1 MKVSAVGLSKRFP
14 GVQALSDISVDFLP
28 GEIHAIC
35 GENGAGKSTLGKV
48 LAGLYSPEQGH
59 VALDD
64 RPVRFSS
71 PREAQAAGISIVHQE
86 LLFAE
91 NLTVADNL
99 LLGEIPNQFG
109 WVSDRRMHETA
120 LRWLQKVGSD
130 IDPSMEVSKLSVSK
144 QQLVQIAG
152 GIGRGAKVL
161 IFDEPTSSLTATEA
175 TALLGLIREL
185 SAAGTTCLYVSHRLD
200 EIFAIADRVTVLRDG
215 AWVGTKPIAEVTPS
229 SLVQMMV
236 GRELLPSSEGDGA
249 FGEPVLEVRG
259 LSSPGRFRDISLTV
273 RAGEIVGLAGLVGA
287 GRTEVCES
295 IFGVDRRA
303 TGSVSVAGK
312 SLVLGSPQRSIS
324 AGVALVPEDRK
335 RHGLVLGM
343 TIRHNGSIAVLP
355 RLSTLGWLNRTAES
369 RTVREFTDRLRVKAP
384 SIESLVGGLSGGNQ
398 QKVVLA
404 KWLATDAAVLLI
416 DEPTRGVDVGA
427 KVEIH
432 GLIRE
437 AAASGK
443 AVLLVSSD
451 MPELRA
457 LCDRMIV
464 LREGVQVAEL
474 GRAASET
481 EILSAMAG
489 V

>member
-1 MKVSAVGLSKRFP
+1 M
-14 GVQALSDISVDFLP
+14 
-28 GEIHAIC
+28 
-35 GENGAGKSTLGKV
+35 
-48 LAGLYSPEQGH
+48 
-59 VALDD
+59 
-64 RPVRFSS
+64 
-71 PREAQAAGISIVHQE
+71 
-86 LLFAE
+86 
-91 NLTVADNL
+91 
-99 LLGEIPNQFG
+99 
-109 WVSDRRMHETA
+109 
-120 LRWLQKVGSD
+120 
-130 IDPSMEVSKLSVSK
+130 
-144 QQLVQIAG
+144 
-152 GIGRGAKVL
+152 
-161 IFDEPTSSLTATEA
+161 
-175 TALLGLIREL
+175 
-185 SAAGTTCLYVSHRLD
+185 
-200 EIFAIADRVTVLRDG
+200 
-215 AWVGTKPIAEVTPS
+215 
-229 SLVQMMV
+229 
-236 GRELLPSSEGDGA
+236 
-249 FGEPVLEVRG
+249 
-259 LSSPGRFRDISLTV
+259 
-273 RAGEIVGLAGLVGA
+273 
-287 GRTEVCES
+287 
-295 IFGVDRRA
+295 DRRA

-312 SLVLGSPQRSIS
+312 SLALGSPQRSI
-324 AGVALVPEDRK
+324 ATGVALVPEDRK

-343 TIRHNGSIAVLP
+343 TIRHNGSMAVLP

-384 SIESLVGGLSGGNQ
+384 SIESVVGGLSGGNQ

>member
-1 MKVSAVGLSKRFP
+1 
-14 GVQALSDISVDFLP
+14 
-28 GEIHAIC
+28 
-35 GENGAGKSTLGKV
+35 
-48 LAGLYSPEQGH
+48 
-59 VALDD
+59 
-64 RPVRFSS
+64 
-71 PREAQAAGISIVHQE
+71 
-86 LLFAE
+86 
-91 NLTVADNL
+91 
-99 LLGEIPNQFG
+99 
-109 WVSDRRMHETA
+109 
-120 LRWLQKVGSD
+120 
-130 IDPSMEVSKLSVSK
+130 
-144 QQLVQIAG
+144 
-152 GIGRGAKVL
+152 
-161 IFDEPTSSLTATEA
+161 
-175 TALLGLIREL
+175 
-185 SAAGTTCLYVSHRLD
+185 
-200 EIFAIADRVTVLRDG
+200 
-215 AWVGTKPIAEVTPS
+215 
-229 SLVQMMV
+229 
-236 GRELLPSSEGDGA
+236 
-249 FGEPVLEVRG
+249 
-259 LSSPGRFRDISLTV
+259 
-273 RAGEIVGLAGLVGA
+273 
-287 GRTEVCES
+287 
-295 IFGVDRRA
+295 
-303 TGSVSVAGK
+303 
-312 SLVLGSPQRSIS
+312 
-324 AGVALVPEDRK
+324 
-335 RHGLVLGM
+335 LVLGM
-343 TIRHNGSIAVLP
+343 TILHNGSMAVLP
-355 RLSTLGWLNRTAES
+355 RLSKLGWLNRTAES